1 MGWGL
6 SADPRGCGL
15 GQVPTGFFCRGK
27 GQTGILGGVG
37 KRDRVSPGPPHLF
50 WDPSGPSRLGPQ
62 QSSLFS
68 RGPLSEESRR
78 RQGESRLALAF
89 LAL

>member
-15 GQVPTGFFCRGK
+15 GQVPTGFFLRGK

-37 KRDRVSPGPPHLF
+37 KRDRVSPGPLTC
-50 WDPSGPSRLGPQ
+50 SGTPAVLADSVPNNPRFFPC
-62 QSSLFS
+62 
-68 RGPLSEESRR
+68 GPLSEEAAGARGK
-78 RQGESRLALAF
+78 QAGAF
-89 LAL
+89 SFSL